1 MAVAEARILAP
12 VEVAEIESRLQN
24 RDPQLDLHRAFP
36 NLILTLR
43 ARDAEIRGQVDS
55 VVKAQQELRETTERY
70 EALQLEMT
78 RERAVIEAAR
88 RMLASVGT
96 AGASFAG
103 VVADFDSGK
112 TVLG

>member
-36 NLILTLR
+36 HLIATLR

-70 EALQLEMT
+70 EALQLQMT
-78 RERAVIEAAR
+78 RERAVLEASR
-88 RMLASVGT
+88 RLLASVAT